1 MASPYGLA
9 GPYKLSH
16 GGAQG
21 DSQRVGY
28 FSKVS
33 EKRTEYLRHAVREAL
48 YPEDRRPRAPDKA
61 SYVPRQPAAPHR
73 FLPDVAFSDDRRHFA
88 VTGWGLASLMGICA
102 VTCAAACG
110 SAWLGN

>member
-16 GGAQG
+16 GEAQG
-21 DSQRVGY
+21 DSQDVGY

-33 EKRTEYLRHAVREAL
+33 KKRTEYLRHVVREGV
-48 YPEDRRPRAPDKA
+48 YPEDQRPGAPDPA
-61 SYVPRQPAAPHR
+61 SYVPRQPAAPHG
-73 FLPDVAFSDDRRHFA
+73 FLQEVAFSDDRRHFTL
-88 VTGWGLASLMGICA
+88 TGWGLARLMGICA

-110 SAWLGN
+110 LV